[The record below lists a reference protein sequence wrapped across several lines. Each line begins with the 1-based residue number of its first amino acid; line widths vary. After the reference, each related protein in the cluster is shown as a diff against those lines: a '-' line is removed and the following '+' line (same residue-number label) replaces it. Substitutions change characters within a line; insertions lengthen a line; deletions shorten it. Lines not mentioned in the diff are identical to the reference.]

1 MSAASEDLSALWEK
15 ATPVPAQ
22 QIAAQPDDLAALWEK
37 ATKIPEAPVS
47 TGAAF
52 QRGLEKGVTFGAR
65 DKLAAAAGQMGAA
78 YQQQADLRAGVLPF
92 PREEIEAY
100 AKAHPSKDQP
110 FLRSRLGLEPL
121 PMDFAEALEALKAE
135 RGGETLED
143 VRRQALGEEE
153 AQTEAAKGQHPWAY
167 GGGALAGSVLA
178 TAAPGM
184 GLTGGAGSTVGAR
197 VLSSGLAGAGVGAA
211 NALGESHSE
220 NTRDLAADALKGAA
234 LGAVTGGVGQ
244 GLGEGAKVLLR
255 ASPLRRVADALR
267 EYGNEKAYKAIG
279 GIQGDIKSAL
289 QGKGVPGGLG
299 RVREA
304 GGDLRDLGVATA
316 LVTPKRAL
324 ERIREREDAIGSAL
338 GTALPDLDVRLAKAG
353 QAANPALN
361 FDVQAVASKIQNE
374 VIDPL
379 RTSGVVELEKVA
391 DAVEQQTLRLMG
403 KASGPNGTMTL
414 AEAHQFRQ
422 ALDEPLYWQG
432 KVPET
437 KLVASYVK
445 KIRDAVSSE
454 ISEKVDAASNAV
466 GGASKETWQKLN
478 RLYSSLKIG
487 EKAAEKGELRNAGN
501 AAFGLREAQLA
512 AGGLA
517 SGHALPA
524 ALAGLAMKAAR
535 HYGPG
540 LQMAAAG
547 AGEGLLRAPE
557 RLVDPAVRAA
567 IPYAIQTESLS
578 PATLALL
585 AALRA
590 KRPEQSEEPDHAP

>member
-1 MSAASEDLSALWEK
+1 MADSEDLNELWEK

-22 QIAAQPDDLAALWEK
+22 PIAAAPDDLAALWEK
-37 ATKIPEAPVS
+37 ATRIPEAPVS
-47 TGAAF
+47 TAAAAR
-52 QRGLEKGVTFGAR
+52 RGLEKGATFGAR
-65 DKLAAAAGQMGAA
+65 DKIAAAAGQMGAA

-100 AKAHPSKDQP
+100 ARAHPSKDQP
-110 FLRSRLGLEPL
+110 FLRRKLGLEPL
-121 PMDFAEALEALKAE
+121 PMDFAEALEAMKAE

-153 AQTEAAKGQHPWAY
+153 AKTEAAKSQHPWAY
-167 GGGALAGSVLA
+167 AGGNLAGGLL
-178 TAAPGM
+178 AAPGV
-184 GLTGGAGSTVGAR
+184 GAARGASVGAR
-197 VLSSGLAGAGVGAA
+197 MLSSGVTGAGFGAA
-211 NALGESHSE
+211 NALGESHAE
-220 NTRDLAADALKGAA
+220 DTRGMASDALKGAA
-234 LGAVTGGVGQ
+234 LGALTGGVGQ

-255 ASPLRRVADALR
+255 SAPLRRVADALR
-267 EYGNEKAYKAIG
+267 GYGNEKAYKAIG

-289 QGKGVPGGLG
+289 TGRGVPGGLD
-299 RVREA
+299 RVRAA

-324 ERIREREDAIGSAL
+324 ERIREREDAIGAAL
-338 GTALPDLDVRLAKAG
+338 GSALPDLDVRLAQAG

-361 FDVQAVASKIQNE
+361 FNVQAVASKIQNE

-379 RTSGVVELEKVA
+379 RTSGVIELEKIA
-391 DAVEQQTLRLMG
+391 DTVEQQTLRLMG
-403 KASGPNGTMTL
+403 KSSGPNGTMTL
-414 AEAHQFRQ
+414 AEAHQFRK

-445 KIRDAVSSE
+445 KIREAVSNE
-454 ISEKVDAASNAV
+454 IAEKVDAASNAV
-466 GGASKETWQKLN
+466 GGVSKETWKKLN
-478 RLYSSLKIG
+478 RLYSSLAIG

-501 AAFGLREAQLA
+501 ASFGLREAQIA

-524 ALAGLAMKAAR
+524 ALAGIAMKAAR

-547 AGEGLLRAPE
+547 AGERLLRAPE
-557 RLVDPAVRAA
+557 RLVNPAVRAA
-567 IPYAIQTESLS
+567 IPYAIQTGSLA

-585 AALRA
+585 AALRS
-590 KRPEQSEEPDHAP
+590 KRPEQPQEASDAP